1 MQFDVI
7 TLFPDFIKSYLQF
20 GIIGRAYKE
29 EKIQVNTVDLRHFGL
44 GKHRQVDDLSYGG
57 GVGLIFMVEPLFNAL
72 NSIPRK
78 KKSKILITS
87 ASGKKWDQ
95 NFAND
100 LKNEDQIIL
109 ICGRY
114 EGYDERIVNA
124 VDYEV
129 CLGDFILS
137 GGELCS
143 LSIIDSLSRFIP
155 EVLKKEE
162 TLEEESFTN
171 GLLEYPQYTR
181 PNEFN
186 GWKVPE
192 VLLSGHHGEIGKW
205 RKEQAKVKTKKNRPD
220 LLNRDNIEKGNI
232 A

>member
-7 TLFPDFIKSYLQF
+7 TLFPDFIKSYYQF
-20 GIIGRAYKE
+20 GIIGRACKE
-29 EKIQVNTVDLRHFGL
+29 EKIQINTVDFRHYGL

-78 KKSKILITS
+78 EKSKVIITS

-95 NFAND
+95 DFANK
-100 LKNEDQIIL
+100 LKNEEQIIV

-129 CLGDFILS
+129 CLGDFILT
-137 GGELCS
+137 GGELCA

-155 EVLKKEE
+155 GVLKKEE

-192 VLLSGHHGEIGKW
+192 VLLSGHHAEIKKW
-205 RKEQAKVKTKKNRPD
+205 RDEQAKIKTEKNRPD
-220 LLNRDNIEKGNI
+220 LIKKI
-232 A
+232 

>member
-7 TLFPDFIKSYLQF
+7 TLFPDFIKSYCQF

-29 EKIQVNTVDLRHFGL
+29 EKIQLNTVDLRQFGL
-44 GKHRQVDDLSYGG
+44 GRHKQVDDLSYGG

-72 NSIPRK
+72 NSVPRK
-78 KKSKILITS
+78 KRSKVLITS

-95 NFAND
+95 SFAND
-100 LKNEDQIIL
+100 LKNEEQIIV

-129 CLGDFILS
+129 CLGDFILT
-137 GGELCS
+137 GGELCG
-143 LSIIDSLSRFIP
+143 LAIIDSVSRLLP
-155 EVLKKEE
+155 GVLKKEE
-162 TLEEESFTN
+162 TLEEESFNN

-186 GWKVPE
+186 GWKVPD
-192 VLLSGHHGEIGKW
+192 VLLSGHHAEIKKW
-205 RKEQAKVKTKKNRPD
+205 REEQSKAKTRKNRPD
-220 LLNRDNIEKGNI
+220 LGN
-232 A
+232 

>member
-7 TLFPDFIKSYLQF
+7 TLFPDFIKSYFQF

-100 LKNEDQIIL
+100 LKNEEQIII

-143 LSIIDSLSRFIP
+143 LSIIDSLSRLVP
-155 EVLKKEE
+155 GVLKKEE

-192 VLLSGHHGEIGKW
+192 VLLSGHHGEIKKW
-205 RKEQAKVKTKKNRPD
+205 RHEQAKIKTENNRPD
-220 LLNRDNIEKGNI
+220 LTN
-232 A
+232 

>member
-72 NSIPRK
+72 NSVPRK
-78 KKSKILITS
+78 KKSKVLITS

-155 EVLKKEE
+155 GVLKKEE

-205 RKEQAKVKTKKNRPD
+205 RKEQAKVKTRKNRPD

>member
-7 TLFPDFIKSYLQF
+7 TLFPDFIKSYYQF

-29 EKIQVNTVDLRHFGL
+29 EKIQINTTDLRHYGL

-57 GVGLIFMVEPLFNAL
+57 GVGLIFMIEPLFGAL
-72 NSIPRK
+72 NSIQK
-78 KKSKILITS
+78 KNKSKVLITS

-95 NFAND
+95 NFANN
-100 LKNEDQIIL
+100 LKNEEQVII

-114 EGYDERIVNA
+114 EGYDERIVNL

-129 CLGDFILS
+129 CMGDFILS
-137 GGELCS
+137 GGELCA
-143 LSIIDSLSRFIP
+143 LSVIDSVSRLVP
-155 EVLKKEE
+155 GVLKKEE
-162 TLEEESFTN
+162 TLEEESFKN

-186 GWKVPE
+186 NWKVPE
-192 VLLSGHHGEIGKW
+192 VLLSGHHAEIKKW
-205 RKEQAKVKTKKNRPD
+205 REEQAKIKTERNRPD
-220 LLNRDNIEKGNI
+220 LIK
-232 A
+232 

>member
-7 TLFPDFIKSYLQF
+7 TLFPDFIKSYCEF

-29 EKIQVNTVDLRHFGL
+29 EKIQINTIDLRQFGL

-57 GVGLIFMVEPLFNAL
+57 GVGLIFMLEPLCNAL
-72 NSIPRK
+72 NSVPKK
-78 KKSKILITS
+78 KKSKVLITS

-95 NFAND
+95 DFANK
-100 LKNEDQIIL
+100 LKNEEQIIM

-114 EGYDERIVNA
+114 EGYDERILNIVY
-124 VDYEV
+124 YEV

-137 GGELCS
+137 GGELCA
-143 LSIIDSLSRFIP
+143 LTIIDSVSRLIP
-155 EVLKKEE
+155 GVLKKEE
-162 TLEEESFTN
+162 TLEEESFKN

-186 GWKVPE
+186 GWKVPD
-192 VLLSGHHGEIGKW
+192 VLLSGHHAEIKKW
-205 RKEQAKVKTKKNRPD
+205 REKQAKEKTQKNRPD
-220 LLNRDNIEKGNI
+220 LIK
-232 A
+232 